1 VQNGLGF
8 EVRDSFEWD
17 FRLKVS
23 RGEENIFVWRLF
35 MAICERVMD
44 GHPSNAWVKYLYID
58 DPISPSITTTR
69 RDPAMKLLD
78 RRTDGRGWWS
88 PTLPRKNCERTG
100 HHFLKE

>member
-23 RGEENIFVWRLF
+23 RGEKNIFVWRLF
-35 MAICERVMD
+35 VAICERVMD

-58 DPISPSITTTR
+58 DPISPLDHNNAARPGDETTR
-69 RDPAMKLLD
+69 SGA
-78 RRTDGRGWWS
+78 DGRGFCY
-88 PTLPRKNCERTG
+88 PTLPRKTAEGRGT
-100 HHFLKE
+100 HFLR